1 MGDFAMYDLGD
12 RVRVTAWEFDLQ
24 STKIL
29 VGTVV
34 QVSGTNQVIVELD
47 SGERR
52 QFQFDEVERI
62 SK

>member
-1 MGDFAMYDLGD
+1 MYKVGD
-12 RVRVTAWEFDLQ
+12 RVNVTAWEFDLQ
-24 STKIL
+24 STQIL

-34 QVSGTNQVIVELD
+34 QVDSATNHLFVELD

-62 SK
+62 NP

>member
-1 MGDFAMYDLGD
+1 MYKIGD
-12 RVRVTAWEFDLQ
+12 RVRVTAWELDLQ
-24 STKIL
+24 STQIL
-29 VGTVV
+29 EGTVV

-62 SK
+62 NQ